1 MSLCLD
7 CVLFTLK
14 GKPVKDNKYVQIF
27 IMWLSICWKNAGLD
41 QNDVLHIKMDSD
53 TFEYLKDFPMFVA
66 IHSKNTCPVKILL
79 CPPPTTIQ
87 EGMMMKYIQINYEQD
102 IYMYCDIDVLI
113 VKPLRLLI
121 QNIKPETIYVHT
133 EGSLTNP
140 NYSSCFTE
148 EEISKITENLPGF
161 SAGKFIIYGKN
172 LYRDLLNLILR
183 VCYENSKIH
192 YTVEQPFF
200 NKGIYGLNT
209 NLYNI
214 DQTVL
219 TLNTV
224 SPNCNFYSK
233 NTTVLLDAMGEPGNG
248 ELHYDKI
255 LNFYILIQSGC
266 M

>member
-14 GKPVKDNKYVQIF
+14 GKPVKENKYVQIF
-27 IMWLSICWKNAGLD
+27 IMWLSICLKNAGLD

-53 TFEYLKDFPMFVA
+53 TFEYLKNHPVFVA
-66 IHSKNTCPVKILL
+66 LHNKNTCVVKLLL
-79 CPPPTTIQ
+79 CPPPSTIQ

-113 VKPLRLLI
+113 TKPLRLLI
-121 QNIKPETIYVHT
+121 ENMKPETIYVHT
-133 EGSLTNP
+133 EGPLVDP
-140 NYSSCFTE
+140 NYSGCFTE
-148 EEISKITENLPGF
+148 EEISKINKNLPGF

-172 LYRDLLNLILR
+172 LYRDLLNSILR
-183 VCYENSKIH
+183 VSYVNSKIH

-200 NKGIYGLNT
+200 NKGLYGLNI

-219 TLNTV
+219 GMDTV
-224 SPNCNFYSK
+224 SPNCHFYSK
-233 NTTVLLDAMGEPGNG
+233 NTTVLLDAMGEPGDG
-248 ELHYDKI
+248 EIHFDKI
-255 LNFYILIQSGC
+255 FNFYILIQSGIL
-266 M
+266 